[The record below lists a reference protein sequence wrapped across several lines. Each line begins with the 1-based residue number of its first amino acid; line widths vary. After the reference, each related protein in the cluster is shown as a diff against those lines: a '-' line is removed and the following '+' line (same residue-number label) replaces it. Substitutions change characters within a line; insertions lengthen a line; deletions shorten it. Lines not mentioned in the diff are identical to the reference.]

1 MKKLLI
7 ATLCMSALALTAC
20 DKKTADT
27 KATTDNAVTTVT
39 YSNNVTTDMRS
50 DLEQIQSLS
59 NAKAQEALKFQTEI
73 AESAQKGNKDALKD
87 VISNMS
93 SYVESFNK
101 DLDSLPLKST
111 EGNNIRTKIKDV
123 NSMSVELANASM
135 QSSPD
140 IEKLT
145 ALQKKA
151 VELQQSLLKDMQ
163 DIQTKTAQK

>member
-20 DKKTADT
+20 DKKATDT
-27 KATTDNAVTTVT
+27 KATTESTAPAVT

-50 DLEQIQSLS
+50 DLEQIQTLS

-87 VISNMS
+87 VISKMS
-93 SYVESFNK
+93 AYVESFNK
-101 DLDSLPLKST
+101 DLDALPLKST

-123 NSMSVELANASM
+123 NSMSVELANTSM

-145 ALQKKA
+145 ALQKK
-151 VELQQSLLKDMQ
+151 L
-163 DIQTKTAQK
+163 